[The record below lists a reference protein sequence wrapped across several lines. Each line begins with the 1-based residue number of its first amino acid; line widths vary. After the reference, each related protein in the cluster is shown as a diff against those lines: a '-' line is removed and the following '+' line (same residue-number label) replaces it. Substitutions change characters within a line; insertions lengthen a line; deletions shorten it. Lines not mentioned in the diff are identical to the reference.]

1 MRDFIL
7 LNYNL
12 NVKKIYKDCFFVNNE
27 KIKIVRLKKNMDDLD
42 YLFALSNNL
51 YYKNILV
58 DTFIL
63 NKDGICYTKKN
74 DEYII
79 LMKIND
85 IVDDVIELEYL
96 KLFEQKNNLKYK
108 NIVEE
113 WKEKIDDLETKIGG
127 FNNENS
133 IVQKTV
139 NYYLGMAEN
148 AVSLLNETKNIN
160 NNSIGFKVKL
170 VEFNKTTINNPFNFF
185 KINKMYNIAIY
196 IKNKIFKNMI
206 DYNELEKIVKEIE
219 NKEDE
224 IALFS
229 YMLFPDYY
237 IDIVNEEIKE
247 EEIKKIIMYNK
258 NYKKVL
264 VFLKENMYKSNK
276 LKLFV
281 WLN

>member
-27 KIKIVRLKKNMDDLD
+27 KIKIVKLKKSIDDLD
-42 YLFALSNNL
+42 YLFTLSNNL

-63 NKDGICYTKKN
+63 NKDGNCYTKKN

-96 KLFEQKNNLKYK
+96 KLFEQENNLKYK

-113 WKEKIDDLETKIGG
+113 WKEKIDDLEAKIGG
-127 FNNENS
+127 FNNEYS

-170 VEFNKTTINNPFNFF
+170 VEFNKSTINNPFNFF

-196 IKNKIFKNMI
+196 IKNKIFKNMV

-264 VFLKENMYKSNK
+264 VYLKENMYKSNK

>member
-12 NVKKIYKDCFFVNNE
+12 NVKKIYKDCFFANNE
-27 KIKIVRLKKNMDDLD
+27 KIKIVKLKKNIDDLD
-42 YLFALSNNL
+42 YLFTLSNNL
-51 YYKNILV
+51 YYKNVLV

-63 NKDGICYTKKN
+63 NKDGNCYTKKN

-96 KLFEQKNNLKYK
+96 KLFAQENNLKYK

-127 FNNENS
+127 FNNEYS

-170 VEFNKTTINNPFNFF
+170 VEFNKSTINNPFNFF

-237 IDIVNEEIKE
+237 IDIVNGEIKE

>member
-27 KIKIVRLKKNMDDLD
+27 KIKIVKLKKNIDDLD
-42 YLFALSNNL
+42 YLFTLSNNL

-85 IVDDVIELEYL
+85 IVDDVVELEYL
-96 KLFEQKNNLKYK
+96 KLFEQENNLKYK

-113 WKEKIDDLETKIGG
+113 WKEKIDDLEAKIGG
-127 FNNENS
+127 FNNEYS

>member
-27 KIKIVRLKKNMDDLD
+27 KIKIVKLKKNIDDLD
-42 YLFALSNNL
+42 YLFTLSNNL
-51 YYKNILV
+51 YYKNVLV

-63 NKDGICYTKKN
+63 NKDGNCYTKKN

-85 IVDDVIELEYL
+85 IVDDVVELEYL
-96 KLFEQKNNLKYK
+96 KLFEQENNLKYK

-127 FNNENS
+127 FNNEYS

-237 IDIVNEEIKE
+237 IDIVNKEIKE